1 MSRAEYLGSLIDTLP
16 TLTDNQVKY
25 LYYLVEAMFGDQR
38 AENTAERGT
47 HCE

>member
-25 LYYLVEAMFGDQR
+25 LYYLVEAMFGGKVEES
-38 AENTAERGT
+38 ENNV
-47 HCE
+47 